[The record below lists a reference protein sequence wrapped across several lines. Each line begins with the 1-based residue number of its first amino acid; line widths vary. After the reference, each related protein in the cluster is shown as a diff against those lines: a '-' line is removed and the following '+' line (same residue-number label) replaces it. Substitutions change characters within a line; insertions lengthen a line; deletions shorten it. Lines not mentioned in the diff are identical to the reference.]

1 MSNIN
6 PELQK
11 YLKFGREEVDILLR
25 ESEPFRARIIGFIFG
40 DDPDKANQKES
51 LWGEFRAALIT
62 EIQKGTSPLIDSS
75 FSLEKY
81 SQSCKIQCI
90 KAWRGAQGSLSVL
103 SDESWINIQKLDMR
117 KYFDGSLAQSKLA
130 VEILSGQGEEFFEKY
145 LSGGDK

>member
-1 MSNIN
+1 MSGIN

-51 LWGEFRAALIT
+51 LWGEFRAALIA

-75 FSLEKY
+75 FSLGKY
-81 SQSCKIQCI
+81 AQSHKIHCI
-90 KAWRGAQGSLSVL
+90 KAWRGAVGAFSVALSERCH
-103 SDESWINIQKLDMR
+103 DIQNLDIQ
-117 KYFDGSLAQSKLA
+117 KYFDGSLAKAKQA
-130 VEILSGQGEEFFEKY
+130 VEKIEADGEEFFEKY